1 MKSPGRLEILTGL
14 VIILTTAAFII
25 AGVAEDFLA
34 NIMPNSFAEWWEALK
49 P

>member
-1 MKSPGRLEILTGL
+1 MNRPGRLEILTGL
-14 VIILTTAAFII
+14 VIIMTTAAFII
-25 AGVAEDFLA
+25 AGVAEDILA